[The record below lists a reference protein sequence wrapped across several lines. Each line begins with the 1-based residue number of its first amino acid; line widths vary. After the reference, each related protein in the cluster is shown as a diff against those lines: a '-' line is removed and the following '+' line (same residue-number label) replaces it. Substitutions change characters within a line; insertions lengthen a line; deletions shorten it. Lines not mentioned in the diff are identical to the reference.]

1 MNYLNYKYVSTEIKR
16 NTSEQSII
24 ESLHD
29 PYVYM
34 ADAQQNP
41 LRQGWL
47 CIPGFITWSDAKP
60 EEQSSNVPAVAEY
73 TLGMTHQEKDTPP
86 ASMFLQNRCPLVPV
100 SHGGLTYLRYKWDTS
115 QNPDF
120 PRNIGG
126 KNAMGFGYRTVDKS
140 IEIQGL
146 VTPHSPLLW

>member
-41 LRQGWL
+41 LRLGWL
-47 CIPGFITWSDAKP
+47 CIPGFITWSDTKP
-60 EEQSSNVPAVAEY
+60 EEQSSDVPAVAEY

>member
-1 MNYLNYKYVSTEIKR
+1 MCPLLLFHGGTWKYCLWKIVLQSHIRKIK
-16 NTSEQSII
+16 NELPTKS
-24 ESLHD
+24 H
-29 PYVYM
+29 YVWDGIVTY
-34 ADAQQNP
+34 P
-41 LRQGWL
+41 S
-47 CIPGFITWSDAKP
+47 GFITWSDTKP
-60 EEQSSNVPAVAEY
+60 EEQSSDVPAVAEY